1 MVEERVVRREGGR
14 HMLRTF
20 SLPAATQTA
29 MPMLTMAATAAFIA
43 RDFWPPSEMFT
54 TYTISIASVGD

>member
-1 MVEERVVRREGGR
+1 MLVLGSMVEEGVVRREGGR

-20 SLPAATQTA
+20 SLPAATQTV

-43 RDFWPPSEMFT
+43 RDF
-54 TYTISIASVGD
+54 